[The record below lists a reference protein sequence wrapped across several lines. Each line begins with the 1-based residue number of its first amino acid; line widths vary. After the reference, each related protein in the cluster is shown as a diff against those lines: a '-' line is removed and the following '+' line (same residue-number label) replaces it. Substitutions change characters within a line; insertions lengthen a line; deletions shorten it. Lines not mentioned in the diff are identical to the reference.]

1 MVNLEVRQKLK
12 GKSTT
17 APRFPREAR
26 GNGSGFVFTP
36 DGFILTNSDVVHEA
50 APIDITLSDGRSHR
64 AEAVGDD
71 LATDRAVI
79 RISAPSLATVQLGQS
94 RSIRVGQLVVA
105 IGNPYGFRCTV
116 KAGVVS
122 DLGRSLR
129 TQSGRLVDN
138 IIQADAA
145 LNPESRRV
153 F

>member
-17 APRFPREAR
+17 VPRVPREAR

-64 AEAVGDD
+64 AEVVGDD

-79 RISAPSLATVQLGQS
+79 RISAPSLVTVLS
-94 RSIRVGQLVVA
+94 TWRRWSEVR
-105 IGNPYGFRCTV
+105 TV
-116 KAGVVS
+116 SGWTP
-122 DLGRSLR
+122 DL
-129 TQSGRLVDN
+129 SGTRHPMPN
-138 IIQADAA
+138 ANGAY
-145 LNPESRRV
+145 S
-153 F
+153 